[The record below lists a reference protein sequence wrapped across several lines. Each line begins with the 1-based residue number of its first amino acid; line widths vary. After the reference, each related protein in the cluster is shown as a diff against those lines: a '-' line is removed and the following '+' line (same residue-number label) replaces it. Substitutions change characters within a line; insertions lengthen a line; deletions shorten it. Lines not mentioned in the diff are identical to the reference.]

1 MGKIIYYSNYCDNCK
16 NLLKILSKTDLVK
29 SIHFICI
36 DRRNQKNGKMYV
48 ILESN
53 QEVVLPDTI
62 TSVPALLLL
71 NENFKTFFGE
81 DILKYLKPIQKQKQ
95 EQATNFQGEPDAY
108 AMQSGGFGVAS
119 DNFSFLDQGF
129 DELSA
134 KGNGGLRQLHNY
146 ATLDY
151 VDKIETPPDDYAPD
165 TIGENVDM
173 DKLQAKR
180 MQDLKI

>member
-1 MGKIIYYSNYCDNCK
+1 MT
-16 NLLKILSKTDLVK
+16 LK
-29 SIHFICI
+29 HFF
-36 DRRNQKNGKMYV
+36 V
-48 ILESN
+48 
-53 QEVVLPDTI
+53 
-62 TSVPALLLL
+62 
-71 NENFKTFFGE
+71 E
-81 DILKYLKPIQKQKQ
+81 DIVKYLNPIQKQKQ
-95 EQATNFQGEPDAY
+95 EQATNFQGEPDAF

-134 KGNGGLRQLHNY
+134 KGNGGMRQLHNY

-151 VDKIETPPDDYAPD
+151 VEKIETPPDDYAPD

>member
-1 MGKIIYYSNYCDNCK
+1 MGKIIYYSNFCDNCK

-36 DRRNQKNGKMYV
+36 DRRNQKNGKTYV
-48 ILESN
+48 VLESN

-71 NENFKTFFGE
+71 NEDFKTFFGE
-81 DILKYLKPIQKQKQ
+81 DILKYLNPIQKQKQ

-108 AMQSGGFGVAS
+108 TMQSGGFGVAS

-134 KGNGGLRQLHNY
+134 KGNGGMRQLHNY

>member
-1 MGKIIYYSNYCDNCK
+1 MGKIIYYSNFCDNCK
-16 NLLKILSKTDLVK
+16 NLLKILSKTDLIN

-36 DRRNQKNGKMYV
+36 DRRNQKNGKTYV

-71 NENFKTFFGE
+71 NEDFKTFFGE
-81 DILKYLKPIQKQKQ
+81 DILKYLNPIQKQKQ
-95 EQATNFQGEPDAY
+95 ELATNFQGEPDAF
-108 AMQSGGFGVAS
+108 AMQSSGFGVAS

-134 KGNGGLRQLHNY
+134 KGNGGMRQLHNY

-151 VDKIETPPDDYAPD
+151 VEKIETPPDDYAPD